1 MCFRNFFLWSID
13 DSDNISDYENLEV
26 TLAPKEKGKSP
37 KDLCFTD
44 EATELSTV

>member
-1 MCFRNFFLWSID
+1 MHKTVQTSID
-13 DSDNISDYENLEV
+13 DSDNISDYENLEIG
-26 TLAPKEKGKSP
+26 TERKGLKSP